1 MKPRKPLPRPTKP
14 LARSTKR
21 IERKPITR
29 KPLKRTRL
37 SKKTMTKRRKAIN
50 AFLNE
55 AKDHYFSLDFGNY
68 GARKFYP
75 CQRCRLPVERKGCHA
90 HHKIKRSL
98 WATASVE
105 ERERIG
111 DQHGKKN
118 LVIICEPCHDW
129 AHDESRPE
137 NLKSIRTC
145 TANAENG
152 EKIQ

>member
-29 KPLKRTRL
+29 KPTKRKKAIDAALDAAKDFYFKEYGYGDGTAPCQDCRDVLKRRE
-37 SKKTMTKRRKAIN
+37 
-50 AFLNE
+50 F
-55 AKDHYFSLDFGNY
+55 
-68 GARKFYP
+68 
-75 CQRCRLPVERKGCHA
+75 HA